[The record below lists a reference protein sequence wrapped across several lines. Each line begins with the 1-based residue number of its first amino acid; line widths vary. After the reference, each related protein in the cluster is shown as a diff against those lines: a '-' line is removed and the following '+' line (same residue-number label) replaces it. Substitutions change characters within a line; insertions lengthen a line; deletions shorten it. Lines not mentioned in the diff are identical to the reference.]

1 MHEIFTNRYCDLEL
15 HVKCDNPR
23 EFINIINAF
32 KEQSNLDP
40 SIVKSYSGDIN
51 DYCRAFTRGS
61 GDIKY
66 VSLAQVI
73 GEYACDHNNNAF
85 LDIINETGF
94 NETIHYAVDNGA
106 FEQVEYILDINS
118 SYANAPGP
126 RGKNPLYHAITNV
139 NVPMVELLLDRGAD
153 PALLYGN
160 NVLSN
165 YLDHALWVYDHYYGN
180 DEYNEDKITIIR
192 RIMSYG
198 TEPTQPLTE
207 EQQAVL
213 QKVSQEEYEKPIY
226 NAIKNDNLEE
236 FIALFDEYIQNP
248 VIKDYFYDYGGRPA
262 SSCWEQTNYKYC
274 VCDSEWEEVHR
285 QLERRRCNC
294 VNGKRWILYE
304 LANEHG
310 AQEIGKYIAE
320 SEGPFEAVYEVW
332 KRVDEEEQFYRETYD
347 AHDAINELRE
357 KQEQDEWEEQ
367 KEWEALR
374 LEHEEEERRLREEEE
389 IQKDFE
395 YWEAMEEANRPKTRG
410 EQLVEE
416 EEMRIRDRQERRW
429 RLERRW

>member
-106 FEQVEYILDINS
+106 FEQVEYILYINS

-126 RGKNPLYHAITNV
+126 QGKTPLYHAITNV
-139 NVPMVELLLDRGAD
+139 NVTMVELLLDRGAD

-160 NVLSN
+160 DVLSN
-165 YLDHALWVYDHYYGN
+165 YLDHALWVYDHYYGS
-180 DEYNEDKITIIR
+180 DEYNSDKITIIR

-198 TEPTQPLTE
+198 TEPTRPLTP
-207 EQQAVL
+207 EQRA
-213 QKVSQEEYEKPIY
+213 IY
-226 NAIKNDNLEE
+226 D
-236 FIALFDEYIQNP
+236 
-248 VIKDYFYDYGGRPA
+248 
-262 SSCWEQTNYKYC
+262 KY
-274 VCDSEWEEVHR
+274 
-285 QLERRRCNC
+285 N
-294 VNGKRWILYE
+294 N
-304 LANEHG
+304 
-310 AQEIGKYIAE
+310 KYIL
-320 SEGPFEAVYEVW
+320 
-332 KRVDEEEQFYRETYD
+332 D
-347 AHDAINELRE
+347 
-357 KQEQDEWEEQ
+357 KQEQE
-367 KEWEALR
+367 EWEALA

-416 EEMRIRDRQERRW
+416 EEMRIRDREQRRW